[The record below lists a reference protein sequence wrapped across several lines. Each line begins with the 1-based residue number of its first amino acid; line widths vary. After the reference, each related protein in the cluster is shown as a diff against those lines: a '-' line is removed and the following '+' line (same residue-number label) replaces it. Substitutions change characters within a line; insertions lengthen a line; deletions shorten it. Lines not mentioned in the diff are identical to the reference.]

1 MAEPIVLGAT
11 NRFIYDAMARFPTAR
26 PVLPSEVGPGMLT
39 TLVTTIHS
47 LTRRT
52 HVIREVDS
60 DMRQIGSSGIPG
72 TERVEFEDVSL
83 DGTYIEVYNSVRN
96 FQGDHN
102 SSEDE
107 SRNGPS
113 WPFFPEVCRA
123 LEKLGATRWERWK
136 GRVRILNREDIP
148 DCPACGY
155 SGHRPVGVDPF
166 HDPGHHGVSGRI
178 WA

>member
-123 LEKLGATRWERWK
+123 LEKLGATRWED
-136 GRVRILNREDIP
+136 GRVES
-148 DCPACGY
+148 A
-155 SGHRPVGVDPF
+155 F
-166 HDPGHHGVSGRI
+166 
-178 WA
+178 